1 MTAPSIIRFADF
13 RLDRISGELSRG
25 GTTTRLSQQPLRVLI
40 ELLDNPGKVVSRERL
55 VTLLWP
61 RGVVDFDNSLNG
73 IVRKVRVAL
82 GDDSETPRYIETLP
96 RVGYRYIGPL
106 DDAPTEESPML
117 RAHRKSRRVVWF
129 VAAGVV
135 MLATG
140 AWFVERARRPQEPV
154 EAASLA
160 PRRTTST
167 KAYEH
172 YLDGIY
178 QRSRRDINA
187 TPQAIAAF
195 EAALREDP
203 DYAEAW
209 AALATTLTGAAL
221 WQQDATISLLDRAR
235 DAAERAVKLDESLAD
250 GHAALGQVHTMYTRD
265 LSAAER
271 EFARAL
277 ALDDKLSRGWHGV
290 GILRAFQGRPE
301 EALAAMRRA
310 RELEPMTLH
319 FNSQYGLLLYHSRRF
334 DDAIAHL
341 EPLVAAQPSLDQ
353 ARSVLIRAL
362 IAKGRYD
369 DASAHLKRRTTDI
382 PNMSDLGLLF
392 ARTGRREDA
401 LAEAQRI
408 EARDREGYAVMYEV
422 AVIYAALG
430 ELDQACGALANAADE
445 HSMFVGWARLDPRMD
460 GLRGK
465 SCFSAVERT
474 LDTSAKAS
482 P

>member
-1 MTAPSIIRFADF
+1 MTAPSIIRFAEF
-13 RLDRISGELSRG
+13 RLDRTSGELSRG
-25 GTTTRLSQQPLRVLI
+25 GTTIRLAPQPLRVML
-40 ELLDNPGKVVSRERL
+40 ELLDNPGTVVSRERL
-55 VTLLWP
+55 VALLWP
-61 RGVVDFDNSLNG
+61 RGMADFDNKLNG
-73 IVRKVRVAL
+73 IVRELRVAL
-82 GDDSETPRYIETLP
+82 GDGSETPHYIETLP

-117 RAHRKSRRVVWF
+117 RAHRKSRRLTWF
-129 VAAGVV
+129 VAVGIVA
-135 MLATG
+135 LAIG
-140 AWFVERARRPQEPV
+140 GWFVDRARRAAAPV

-160 PRRTTST
+160 PRPTAST
-167 KAYEH
+167 KAYEL
-172 YLDGIY
+172 YLDGLH

-187 TPQAIAAF
+187 MPQAIAAF

-203 DYAEAW
+203 EYAEAW

-221 WQQDATISLLDRAR
+221 FQLEPTVPLLDRAR
-235 DAAERAVKLDESLAD
+235 EAAERAVKLDESLAE
-250 GHAALGQVHTMYTRD
+250 GHAALGRVYTMYTRD

-271 EFARAL
+271 ELARAL
-277 ALDDKLSRGWHGV
+277 ALDDKLSRGWHGI

-310 RELEPMTLH
+310 RELEPKTLH
-319 FNSQYGLLLYHSRRF
+319 FNSQYGLLLYYSRRF
-334 DDAIAHL
+334 DDAITHL
-341 EPLVAAQPSLDQ
+341 EPLVAAQPTLDH

-369 DASAHLKRRTTDI
+369 DASAHLKRRASDI
-382 PNMSDLGLLF
+382 PNMSDLGHLF
-392 ARTGRREDA
+392 AKTGRREDA
-401 LAEAQRI
+401 LAEALRI
-408 EARDREGYAVMYEV
+408 EARAREGYAVTYEV

-430 ELDQACGALANAADE
+430 ELDQACGALANAAEE

-465 SCFSAVERT
+465 SCFSAVEHT
-474 LDTSAKAS
+474 FDTSAKAS

>member
-1 MTAPSIIRFADF
+1 MTAPSILRFADF
-13 RLDRISGELSRG
+13 RLDRITGELSRG
-25 GTTTRLSQQPLRVLI
+25 GTTTRLSQQPLRVLL
-40 ELLDNPGKVVSRERL
+40 ELLDNPGKVVPRERL
-55 VTLLWP
+55 VALLWP

-73 IVRKVRVAL
+73 IVRTLRVAL

-96 RVGYRYIGPL
+96 QVGYRYLGTL

-117 RAHRKSRRVVWF
+117 RAHRKSRRLAWF
-129 VAAGVV
+129 VAVGVV
-135 MLATG
+135 SLAIG
-140 AWFVERARRPQEPV
+140 AWYVDRARRPAEPV
-154 EAASLA
+154 ESASLA
-160 PRRTTST
+160 PRRTAST

-187 TPQAIAAF
+187 VSQAIAAF

-203 DYAEAW
+203 EYAEAW
-209 AALATTLTGAAL
+209 AALATTLIGAAL
-221 WQQDATISLLDRAR
+221 WQQEPTVPLLDRAR
-235 DAAERAVKLDESLAD
+235 EAAERAVKLDESLAD
-250 GHAALGQVHTMYTRD
+250 GHAALGQINTMYTRD
-265 LSAAER
+265 LAAAER
-271 EFARAL
+271 ELARAL

-310 RELEPMTLH
+310 RELEPTTLH

-341 EPLVAAQPSLDQ
+341 EPLVAAHPTLDH

-369 DASAHLKRRTTDI
+369 DASAHLKRRTADI

-392 ARTGRREDA
+392 AKTGRREDA

-430 ELDQACGALANAADE
+430 ELDQACGALANAAGE

-474 LDTSAKAS
+474 IDTGSKAS